1 MKGAVFFINFIN
13 MKNFILFSTLLFAL
27 FTGCIEDDFIDDFVE
42 PEISITNAIDTLG
55 IDTEFQFDN
64 RFLNNVGQQES
75 IEVIWESSD
84 PAVISITQSGLA
96 TAHSAGTV
104 IISVSTAD
112 RSITDSIEV
121 TVGEETVVVE
131 EPASITGTI
140 VTTTFYDLEGTFT
153 LSETDTG
160 LFLDIADDY
169 VTTSALPGFYI
180 YLSNNRNS
188 ISNAFEIGEV
198 TVFRG
203 AHSYEIEGV
212 GLNDYNFIV
221 YYCKPFNVKVGEA
234 ELN

>member
-1 MKGAVFFINFIN
+1 
-13 MKNFILFSTLLFAL
+13 MKNFIFFSTLLFIL
-27 FTGCIEDDFIDDFVE
+27 FTGCIEDDFIEDFVE

-55 IDTEFQFDN
+55 LDTEYQFDT
-64 RFLNNVGQQES
+64 RFLNNIGQQES
-75 IEVIWESSD
+75 VEVVWESSD
-84 PAVISITQSGLA
+84 PTVISITQSGLA

-104 IISVSTAD
+104 IISVNTVD
-112 RSITDSIEV
+112 LSISDAIEV
-121 TVGEETVVVE
+121 TVGEETVEVE
-131 EPASITGTI
+131 EPASITGSI

-169 VTTSALPGFYI
+169 VTTSALPGFYV

-188 ISNAFEIGEV
+188 ISGAFEIGEV

-203 AHSYEIEGV
+203 AHSYEIDGV
-212 GLNDYNFIV
+212 SLNDYNFIV

-234 ELN
+234 VLN